1 MKNNTTNQLLEIDA
15 LTLKNGLDQQ
25 KISLLDVRETGEF
38 AGEHIKG
45 ATLLPLSQFDPKS
58 PKLQGGKDIVLY
70 CQSGNRSRQAAQKL
84 LAAGVTEVMQLK
96 GGINAW
102 KQAGYSVEMK
112 KNAPISIFR
121 QVQIVAGTLV
131 FTGTVLGYFVNP
143 GFLILSG
150 FVGAGLVFAGI
161 SNTCAMGMLLAKL
174 PYNQVKN

>member
-1 MKNNTTNQLLEIDA
+1 MITNQTNQLLDIDA
-15 LTLKNGLDQQ
+15 LTLKNSLEEQ
-25 KISLLDVRETGEF
+25 KITLIDVREPGEF

-45 ATLLPLSQFDPKS
+45 ATLLPLSQFDPNS
-58 PKLQGGKDIVLY
+58 PKLQGKKDIVLY

-84 LAAGVTEVMQLK
+84 LAAGVPDVMQLK
-96 GGINAW
+96 GGITGW
-102 KQAGYSVEMK
+102 KQAGYPIEVN

-121 QVQIVAGTLV
+121 QVQIVAGTLM
-131 FTGTVLGYFVNP
+131 FTGTVLGYFVSP

-174 PYNQVKN
+174 PYNQVK